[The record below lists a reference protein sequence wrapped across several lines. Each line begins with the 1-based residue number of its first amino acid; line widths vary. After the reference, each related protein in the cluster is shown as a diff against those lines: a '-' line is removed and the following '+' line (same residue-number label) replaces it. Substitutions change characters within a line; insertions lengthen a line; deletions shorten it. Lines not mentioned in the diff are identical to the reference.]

1 MSSTRFPLGV
11 YVGNPNGNDPTAE
24 AAFQSQY
31 NAFVTDMGGARPQFM
46 DTFVDYTQDPS
57 EWGAN
62 ASWTAWSWAM
72 TGNDY
77 VGPGSGTVPVVGVPL
92 ASNAGGWGNVD
103 TFYQQIIAGDYDAD
117 YKAIV
122 DAWAAEGYTT
132 VQFRVGY
139 EFNGNFMAWGS
150 GNSSS
155 PTVDA
160 DFVAAFQHVANL
172 IHEEGA
178 ADGITA
184 QVVWNPDDINSGVDP
199 TQLYPGSQ
207 YVDIISTDAY
217 SPAYPLDLTTWSSA
231 TATTPGPQASS
242 DSAWAANTTD
252 LEHYWQYT
260 NGMQSDP
267 TPALGD
273 GNSGWSMEDA
283 IEFAKEMGKPLS
295 ISETGAG
302 SSGSG
307 LGPSDDPAF
316 VEWLASALTTAEAE
330 GVTIQNV
337 DIWDTDVSDGSWGFS
352 NGERPL
358 EEAAWGEYFGASATT
373 ATPTIP
379 VVTIGSGADTLALTF
394 SQDAW
399 EGNAQFTVSVDGEQ
413 IGGTQTVNAAALQT
427 ADLAQTFDVCGNFS
441 AGSHVVSI
449 DFLNATSGGSSGSEE
464 ALFLTGASINGS
476 AITGATLTETT
487 DGPQIFTF
495 TEDGSA
501 SAQSVLTFTD
511 SNGDTFAQQVIA
523 SGSLNSYSYETG
535 LNNNVHQWV
544 DAADVHNISTD
555 AWAYVTTVSIT
566 DNTGASYA
574 AYDFVEV
581 DANLTGAATGGQ
593 AATLAVNTAERGTIN
608 LGSGN
613 YDVSFTA
620 ANAWGAA
627 AENTVNLIM
636 GSGNDIFSLTGSNG
650 VTDGV
655 AYGGSGTDQ
664 MNFIGTDS
672 VTVYGGAGTA
682 TVSVD
687 SGQNTFIAGTGTLNV
702 VGEGSADSFVFH
714 VGDGL
719 MNIGDF
725 NAAQGDTLN
734 VDASLMSTMQETAQ
748 AGGLMISF
756 GADQGSI
763 MLRGVASLSS
773 SSIHA
778 IS

>member
-1 MSSTRFPLGV
+1 MSSTPFPLGV
-11 YVGNPNGNDPTAE
+11 YVGNPNGNDPAAE
-24 AAFQSQY
+24 AAFESQY

-57 EWGAN
+57 QWGAN

-139 EFNGNFMAWGS
+139 EFDGNFMAWGP

-172 IHEEGA
+172 IHQEGA

-184 QVVWNPDDINSGVDP
+184 QVVWNPADVNWSSVDP
-199 TQLYPGSQ
+199 TQLYPGNQ

-231 TATTPGPQASS
+231 TATTPGPQAASQ
-242 DSAWAANTTD
+242 SAWAASTTN
-252 LEHYWQYT
+252 LEHYWQYS
-260 NGMQSDP
+260 NGDQWNP
-267 TPALGD
+267 TPALGS
-273 GNSGWSMEDA
+273 SGWSMEDA
-283 IEFAKEMGKPLS
+283 IEFAKENDKPLS

-302 SSGSG
+302 SNGSG

-352 NGERPL
+352 NGEKPL
-358 EEAAWGEYFGASATT
+358 EEAAWGEYFGAT
-373 ATPTIP
+373 TPTIP
-379 VVTIGSGADTLALTF
+379 VVTIGSGDDTLALTI
-394 SQDAW
+394 SEDPG
-399 EGNAQFTVSVDGEQ
+399 ESNAQFTVLVDGQQ
-413 IGGTQTVNAAALQT
+413 IGGTQTVNAAALQ
-427 ADLAQTFDVCGNFS
+427 ASGLAQTFDVNGNFS
-441 AGSHVVSI
+441 AGSHVVTI
-449 DFLNATSGGSSGSEE
+449 DFLNATSAGDPGSDGV
-464 ALFLTGASINGS
+464 LYLTGATINLS

-487 DGPQIFTF
+487 DGQQSFTF
-495 TEDGSA
+495 TESVA
-501 SAQSVLTFTD
+501 SGAKPVAALIFAD
-511 SNGDTFAQQVIA
+511 SNGHTLTQQVIS
-523 SGSLNSYSYETG
+523 SGSLDSYTYQTG

-544 DAADVHNISTD
+544 DATGVRNVSTD
-555 AWAYVTTVSIT
+555 GWGYVTKVSIT
-566 DNTGASYA
+566 DTTGASYA
-574 AYDFVEV
+574 AYNFVEV
-581 DANLTGAATGGQ
+581 DARLTGATTAAGQ
-593 AATLAVNTAERGTIN
+593 AATLDANITERGSIS

-613 YDVSFTA
+613 YDVSFIA
-620 ANAWGAA
+620 GNAWGVA

-636 GSGNDIFSLTGSNG
+636 GSGDDTFSLIGSNG
-650 VTDGV
+650 VTD
-655 AYGGSGTDQ
+655 ALIHAGSGTDQ
-664 MNFIGTDS
+664 MSFIGTNS

-682 TVSVD
+682 AVSVD
-687 SGQNTFIAGTGTLNV
+687 SGQNIFIGGTGTLSIA
-702 VGEGSADSFVFH
+702 GRGTTDSFVFH
-714 VGDGL
+714 AGDGL
-719 MNIGDF
+719 MTIADF
-725 NAAQGDTLN
+725 NGAQGDELHI
-734 VDASLMSTMQETAQ
+734 DASLMSSMQETVQ

-756 GADQGSI
+756 GTDPTGGILLQ
-763 MLRGVASLSS
+763 GVAKVSNG
-773 SSIHA
+773 SIHA